1 MPLFKTYQSIQTHI
15 NKGNTMKLKISSVV
29 ALVGITVLGF
39 SVPAYSAVPYTSAA
53 LQSRLKYMVEE
64 EKLARDVYTVLA
76 ISSAYPRFKNIANAE
91 QFHLDQ
97 MSMVLADYG
106 LWNPTLKRKPG
117 VFFNTELSALYKTLI
132 AKGQLS
138 SLDAIQVGIIIEE
151 KDIADLTAMES
162 LITQEDI
169 QFVVNYLK
177 AGSINHLA
185 AFNR

>member
-1 MPLFKTYQSIQTHI
+1 MKHKIVSIF
-15 NKGNTMKLKISSVV
+15 
-29 ALVGITVLGF
+29 ALVAITILG
-39 SVPAYSAVPYTSAA
+39 SGLPAYSTVPYTSAA

-76 ISSAYPRFKNIANAE
+76 KTAAYPKFKNISNAE
-91 QFHLDQ
+91 QFHMDQ

-117 VFFNTELSALYKTLI
+117 VFFNKELSALYKTLI
-132 AKGQLS
+132 TKGQLS

-177 AGSINHLA
+177 AGSVNHLA

>member
-1 MPLFKTYQSIQTHI
+1 MKRKYLSVISI
-15 NKGNTMKLKISSVV
+15 
-29 ALVGITVLGF
+29 ALVTVMGTSL
-39 SVPAYSAVPYTSAA
+39 PAYSAVPYTSAA

-76 ISSAYPRFKNIANAE
+76 KSAVYPKFRNIANAE
-91 QFHLDQ
+91 QFHMDQ

-106 LWNPTLKRKPG
+106 LWNPTLNRKPG
-117 VFFNTELSALYKTLI
+117 VFFNKELSDLYKTLI

-138 SLDAIQVGIIIEE
+138 YLDAIQVGIIIEE

-177 AGSINHLA
+177 AGSQNHLA
-185 AFNR
+185 AFKR

>member
-1 MPLFKTYQSIQTHI
+1 MK
-15 NKGNTMKLKISSVV
+15 NKIISVS
-29 ALVGITVLGF
+29 ALIAVTILG
-39 SVPAYSAVPYTSAA
+39 SGLPAYSAVPNTSAA

-76 ISSAYPRFKNIANAE
+76 KSSAYPKFRNIANAE

-97 MSMVLADYG
+97 MSIVLENYG

-132 AKGQLS
+132 TKGQLS
-138 SLDAIQVGIIIEE
+138 ALDAIQVGIIIEE
-151 KDIADLTAMES
+151 KDIADLTAMEA

-177 AGSINHLA
+177 AGSQNHLA
-185 AFNR
+185 AFKR

>member
-1 MPLFKTYQSIQTHI
+1 MK
-15 NKGNTMKLKISSVV
+15 NKIISVS
-29 ALVGITVLGF
+29 ALIAITILG
-39 SVPAYSAVPYTSAA
+39 SGLPAYSAVPYTSAA

-76 ISSAYPRFKNIANAE
+76 KSSAYPKFRNIANAE

-97 MSMVLADYG
+97 MSIVLENYG

-117 VFFNTELSALYKTLI
+117 VFFNTELNALYKTLI
-132 AKGQLS
+132 TKGQLS
-138 SLDAIQVGIIIEE
+138 ALDAIQVGIIIEE
-151 KDIADLTAMES
+151 KDIADLTAMEA

-177 AGSINHLA
+177 AGSQNHLA
-185 AFNR
+185 TFKR

>member
-1 MPLFKTYQSIQTHI
+1 MKHKIISI
-15 NKGNTMKLKISSVV
+15 S
-29 ALVGITVLGF
+29 ALIAIAILG
-39 SVPAYSAVPYTSAA
+39 SGLPAHSAVPYTSPE

-76 ISSAYPRFKNIANAE
+76 KSSAYPKFRNIASAE
-91 QFHLDQ
+91 QFHMDQ
-97 MSMVLADYG
+97 MSIVLENYG

-117 VFFNTELSALYKTLI
+117 VFFNTELSALYKTLV
-132 AKGQLS
+132 AKGQRS
-138 SLDAIQVGIIIEE
+138 ALDAIQVGIIIEE
-151 KDIADLTAMES
+151 KDIADLTAMET

-185 AFNR
+185 AFKR

>member
-1 MPLFKTYQSIQTHI
+1 MK
-15 NKGNTMKLKISSVV
+15 NKIISVS
-29 ALVGITVLGF
+29 ALIAVTILG
-39 SVPAYSAVPYTSAA
+39 SGLPAYSAVPYTSAA

-64 EKLARDVYTVLA
+64 GKLAGDVYTVLA
-76 ISSAYPRFKNIANAE
+76 KSAAYPKFRNIANAE

-97 MSMVLADYG
+97 MSIVLENYG

-138 SLDAIQVGIIIEE
+138 ALDAIQVGIIIEE
-151 KDIADLTAMES
+151 KDIADLTAMEA

-177 AGSINHLA
+177 AGSQNHLE
-185 AFNR
+185 AFKR